1 MKKLI
6 TIQLIDIIILLVA
19 GNVIAVLAQS
29 PSGVLGVFWFLV
41 AFLIS
46 YALSRRSLLSHF
58 WMVIGLTMN
67 PPLFLDLGIYKT
79 SAHQIDITWGMA
91 VTTAFDML
99 VYFAVMHLLMRII
112 SYTCKRVKIVLV
124 AAYSKF
130 ANE

>member
-6 TIQLIDIIILLVA
+6 AILPIDIVLLLVA

-41 AFLIS
+41 AFFIS
-46 YALSRRSLLSHF
+46 YGLSHRSLLSHF

-79 SAHQIDITWGMA
+79 GVHQIDITWGMA

-99 VYFAVMHLLMRII
+99 IYFAAMHLLMKII
-112 SYTCKRVKIVLV
+112 SYICKRVKRIFVVL
-124 AAYSKF
+124 YNNL